1 MSENVYCCITSTMKH
16 SIWTLALS
24 CLLSGCNSCSRSA
37 QKAQE
42 RVPVVNKTLSEIVAV
57 DTPTAYLPSN
67 EVVPVEEKSLAEIVA
82 DAEPCVFVVHT
93 YDRKGKRIGQGTGF
107 FIEDNGVGVSNYH
120 VFDKGR
126 SWRIRTTDG
135 QEYPVKKIMCQ
146 SKKFDYVVFQ
156 VDTKRA
162 MPFLPLGDMLPM
174 KGEDIVVLGN
184 PRGLE
189 STVSRGIVSSIRN
202 YRGRDKAIIQVDAA
216 ISPGSSG
223 SPVMNRQGEV
233 VGIATMKVNGC
244 ESCNFAFNIDLLD
257 HQP

>member
-1 MSENVYCCITSTMKH
+1 MIEPGSNCVISVMKY
-16 SIWTLALS
+16 WTWTFALS

-42 RVPVVNKTLSEIVAV
+42 QLPAVSRTLAEGVAM
-57 DTPTAYLPSN
+57 DTPTVYIPSN
-67 EVVPVEEKSLAEIVA
+67 EVLSVAEKPLAQIVA

-107 FIEDNGVGVSNYH
+107 FIEDSGVGVSNYH

-135 QEYPVKKIMCQ
+135 QEHPVKKIMYQ
-146 SKKFDYVVFQ
+146 SKKFDYVVFK
-156 VDTKRA
+156 VDTQRD
-162 MPFLPLGDMLPM
+162 MPFLTLGDKLPL

-202 YRGRDKAIIQVDAA
+202 HKGRDKAIIQVDAA

-257 HQP
+257 RQ

>member
-1 MSENVYCCITSTMKH
+1 MSEIVYCCVIPTMKH
-16 SIWTLALS
+16 WIWTIALS
-24 CLLSGCNSCSRSA
+24 CLLSGCQSCSRSA

-42 RVPVVNKTLSEIVAV
+42 YRPPVNKTLSEKVLV
-57 DTPTAYLPSN
+57 DTPTPSIPSH
-67 EVVPVEEKSLAEIVA
+67 EVVPVAEKSLAEIIA
-82 DAEPCVFVVHT
+82 SAEPCVFVVHT

-107 FIEDNGVGVSNYH
+107 FIENSGVGVSNYH
-120 VFDKGR
+120 VFERGR

-135 QEYPVKKIMCQ
+135 QEHPVKRIMHQ

-156 VDTKRA
+156 VDTKKS

-189 STVSRGIVSSIRN
+189 STASRGIVSSIRD
-202 YRGRDKAIIQVDAA
+202 YQGRDQAIIQVDAA

-244 ESCNFAFNIDLLD
+244 ESCNYAFNINLLN
-257 HQP
+257 H

>member
-1 MSENVYCCITSTMKH
+1 MKH
-16 SIWTLALS
+16 WIWIVLP

-42 RVPVVNKTLSEIVAV
+42 QTPVINRALSERVIM
-57 DTPTAYLPSN
+57 DTPPPYIPSN
-67 EVVPVEEKSLAEIVA
+67 EVIPIREKPLAEIVA
-82 DAEPCVFVVHT
+82 SAEPCVFVVNT

-107 FIEDNGVGVSNYH
+107 FIEDDGVGVSNYH

-126 SWRIRTTDG
+126 SWKIRTTDG
-135 QEYPVKKIMCQ
+135 KEHQVKKIMYQ
-146 SKKFDYVVFQ
+146 SKKFDYVVFK
-156 VDTKRA
+156 VDTQRE
-162 MPFLPLGDMLPM
+162 MPFLPLGNMIPL

-202 YRGRDKAIIQVDAA
+202 YKGRDKAIIQVDAA

-233 VGIATMKVNGC
+233 VGIATMKVSGC
-244 ESCNFAFNIDLLD
+244 ESCNFAFNIDLID
-257 HQP
+257 R

>member
-1 MSENVYCCITSTMKH
+1 M
-16 SIWTLALS
+16 
-24 CLLSGCNSCSRSA
+24 
-37 QKAQE
+37 
-42 RVPVVNKTLSEIVAV
+42 
-57 DTPTAYLPSN
+57 DTPTPSIPMH
-67 EVVPVEEKSLAEIVA
+67 EVVPVREKSLTEIIA
-82 DAEPCVFVVHT
+82 HAEPCVFVVYT

-107 FIEDNGVGVSNYH
+107 FIEDSGVGVSNYH
-120 VFDKGR
+120 VFEKGR

-135 QEYPVKKIMCQ
+135 QEHPVKRIMYQ

-156 VDTKRA
+156 VATQRS
-162 MPFLPLGDMLPM
+162 MPFLPLGDILPM

-189 STVSRGIVSSIRN
+189 STASRGIVSSIRD
-202 YRGRDKAIIQVDAA
+202 YQGRDQAIIQVDAA

-244 ESCNFAFNIDLLD
+244 ESCNYAFNINLLN
-257 HQP
+257 H

>member
-1 MSENVYCCITSTMKH
+1 MIEKSSRRVVPEMKQW
-16 SIWTLALS
+16 IWAFILS
-24 CLLSGCNSCSRSA
+24 CLFSGCNSCSRSA
-37 QKAQE
+37 QKAQQHL
-42 RVPVVNKTLSEIVAV
+42 PVVNRTLAEGVSM
-57 DTPTAYLPSN
+57 DTPAAYIPSN
-67 EVVPVEEKSLAEIVA
+67 EILSVEKKPLAQIVA

-107 FIEDNGVGVSNYH
+107 FIEDSGVGVSNYH

-126 SWRIRTTDG
+126 SWRIRTIDG
-135 QEYPVKKIMCQ
+135 QEHPVKKIMYQ
-146 SKKFDYVVFQ
+146 SKKFDYVVFK
-156 VDTKRA
+156 VDTPRD
-162 MPFLPLGDMLPM
+162 MPYLTLGDELPL

-189 STVSRGIVSSIRN
+189 STVSRGIVSSIRKHK
-202 YRGRDKAIIQVDAA
+202 GHDKAIIQMDAA

-244 ESCNFAFNIDLLD
+244 ENCNFAFNIDLLD
-257 HQP
+257 R